1 MDTEGSKVSRVNDIA
16 ILKEMLSEGAQV
28 RLQQTEGKT
37 SVELKDKQGKT
48 TVEITELPDDLIV
61 IKPDYFKPPNIL
73 KSLKGQRRRADF
85 AIISNVK
92 GEKWIICIETQKKTG
107 KDSEEVE
114 QQLRGAECLIG
125 YCKCVGKSF
134 WQSEKFLDGYQ
145 YRFVSIVNINI
156 DKQTTRFY
164 KPENQPKKKLH
175 DSPENFREIPGH
187 QSLHFDQL
195 T

>member
-1 MDTEGSKVSRVNDIA
+1 MNDIA

-28 RLQQTEGKT
+28 RLQQVAGNTA
-37 SVELKDKQGKT
+37 VELKDKQGET
-48 TVEITELPDDLIV
+48 SVEITELPNDSIV
-61 IKPDYFKPPNIL
+61 IKVDYSKPLNIL
-73 KSLKGQRRRADF
+73 KSVKGQRRRADF
-85 AIISNVK
+85 AIVSNAAK
-92 GEKWIICIETQKKTG
+92 NKWIICIETQKATG
-107 KDSEEVE
+107 KDPAEVE

-125 YCKCVGKSF
+125 YCKCIGKSF
-134 WQSEKFLDGYQ
+134 WQSKNFLDGYQ

-164 KPENQPKKKLH
+164 KPGSRPKKRLH

-187 QSLHFDQL
+187 QSLHFDEL